1 MTLTH
6 LESVSRFRKYRENV
20 PNCVEFMHRNPFEI
34 NTQSARLQPVHFHC
48 LTASFPYSCFI
59 SLLRRPRSTSH
70 DRAPNEPANSRTL
83 QLAPL
88 LPRSL
93 LYHSAMSRFMRSSLS
108 AFILLGF
115 VAPLFARAQSAPA
128 QSTSAQPTSS
138 RLDQVLSSQSRARTI
153 AQVAVSPD
161 GKRVAWLDAGEIS
174 VAPLDHFDESKPITP
189 ATPGQSCTASEF
201 VWSPNSDSI
210 AFLSDCA
217 DPGEQSNL
225 FLSHLDGSPAL
236 RLSDLHGYAVAPAF
250 SPDGKSIAFLYV
262 EGATRPS
269 GALAAEPL
277 PSGVIGED
285 HIEIQRVATVPAQN
299 SQPAAPAFITP
310 PDLHVFEFDW
320 SPDSKSLAYIAA
332 DPPGENNWW
341 VAKLYTSNS
350 DVCPVRINGQCPDP
364 SLSPSK
370 AGAQGA
376 PSTKSANAPGASHS
390 GTWDNTPFRP
400 TIILSPSDISGPLH
414 GLQMAQPTW
423 SPDGKAIAF
432 IGGLMS
438 DQGVTGGDLW
448 IVPSTGGAPI
458 DLTQNRSA
466 STEWF
471 TWDGS
476 DALYLSEISG
486 GSFRLV
492 RLDLPRGSTAPATI
506 SAPTFGGSGSFGT
519 SAVDAG
525 FSVSADRSVFVFQA
539 SSFKTPP
546 EIFALRAKDPTAPG
560 SSRLTQ
566 LSHFNKGLEPS
577 WGDSVSLSWTN
588 DNFNIQGWLLLPKD
602 YDPNRK
608 YPLLVEVHGG
618 PASSVASRW
627 DGGAGG
633 FSATVFSELGY
644 FVLMPNPR
652 GSYGQGEAFTQAN
665 RKGFGYGDL
674 RDILAGV
681 DTVLAKYPVD
691 PNRVGIAGWSYG
703 GFMSMF
709 AVTQTHRFRAA
720 VDGAGISDWLSYY
733 GENSIDQWM
742 IPYFG
747 ASVYDDAQVYA
758 RSSAI
763 TFIKQAQTPTLLV
776 VGDRDGE
783 CPAPQS
789 FEFWH
794 ALRDLHVPAQL
805 VVYSDEGH
813 GFSNPADR
821 RDTLQRAVD
830 WFARYM
836 PPSP

>member
-1 MTLTH
+1 M
-6 LESVSRFRKYRENV
+6 
-20 PNCVEFMHRNPFEI
+20 
-34 NTQSARLQPVHFHC
+34 
-48 LTASFPYSCFI
+48 SCFV
-59 SLLRRPRSTSH
+59 RG
-70 DRAPNEPANSRTL
+70 
-83 QLAPL
+83 
-88 LPRSL
+88 
-93 LYHSAMSRFMRSSLS
+93 SLS

-115 VAPLFARAQSAPA
+115 VTPLFARAQSAPA
-128 QSTSAQPTSS
+128 QSISAQPTSS
-138 RLDQVLSSQSRARTI
+138 QLDQVLSSRSRARTV

-174 VAPLDHFDESKPITP
+174 VAPLDHFDESKPITA

-210 AFLSDCA
+210 AFLSDCS
-217 DPGEQSNL
+217 DSSGQSNQSNV

-236 RLSDLHGYAVAPAF
+236 RLSDLHGYADAPAF

-285 HIEIQRVATVPAQN
+285 HIEIQRVAAVFAQN
-299 SQPAAPAFITP
+299 SQPAAPTFITP

-320 SPDSKSLAYIAA
+320 SPDSKSLAYTAA

-341 VAKLYTSNS
+341 VAKLYTQSIVLPTNM
-350 DVCPVRINGQCPDP
+350 
-364 SLSPSK
+364 
-370 AGAQGA
+370 GA
-376 PSTKSANAPGASHS
+376 PGLDSQ
-390 GTWDNTPFRP
+390 TWDSTNPKP
-400 TIILSPSDISGPLH
+400 TAILSPADVSGPLH
-414 GLQMAQPTW
+414 GLQIAQPRW

-438 DQGVTGGDLW
+438 DQGVTGGDVW

-458 DLTQNRSA
+458 DLTPDRRA

-476 DALYLSEISG
+476 DALYLSELSG
-486 GSFRLV
+486 GQPRLV
-492 RLDLPRGSTAPATI
+492 RLDLPHGPTAPATI
-506 SAPTFGGSGSFGT
+506 SAPTFRGSGSFGT
-519 SAVDAG
+519 SAFHAG
-525 FSVSADRSVFVFQA
+525 YSVSADRSVFVFQA

-566 LSHFNKGLEPS
+566 LSHFNKGIEPS

-602 YDPNRK
+602 YDPTRT

-633 FSATVFSELGY
+633 FSATTFSELGY

-665 RKGFGYGDL
+665 RKDFGYGDL

-681 DTVLAKYPVD
+681 DAVLAKYPVD

-720 VDGAGISDWLSYY
+720 VAGAGISDWLSYY

-747 ASVYDDAQVYA
+747 ASVYDDPQVYA

-794 ALRDLHVPAQL
+794 ALRDLHVPTQL
-805 VVYSDEGH
+805 VVYSNEGH

-821 RDTLQRAVD
+821 RDILQRAVD